1 MKLAG
6 LILAGAAGLALAA
19 RKAYQRGVLV
29 GVGRGMELGRK
40 RGFADGLAR
49 GITIGSAA
57 FAGVSLQRP
66 ILEDLTLG
74 GRLEER
80 MRETAARKPS

>member
-1 MKLAG
+1 MKLAA
-6 LILAGAAGLALAA
+6 LVLAGAAGIALTV
-19 RKAYQRGVLV
+19 RKAYQRGRLAGSVA
-29 GVGRGMELGRK
+29 GFEYGRK
-40 RGFADGLAR
+40 HGFAEGLAR
-49 GITIGSAA
+49 GTVIASAA

>member
-1 MKLAG
+1 VKLGA
-6 LILAGAAGLALAA
+6 LVLAGAAGVALAV
-19 RKAYQRGVLV
+19 RKAYQRGRASGVLA
-29 GVGRGMELGRK
+29 GLDIGRQ
-40 RGFADGLAR
+40 RGFADGLSR
-49 GITIGSAA
+49 GTVIASAA

-80 MRETAARKPS
+80 MRGTAARKPS

>member
-1 MKLAG
+1 MKLVG
-6 LILAGAAGLALAA
+6 LILAGAALAV
-19 RKAYQRGVLV
+19 RKAYLRGRASGVLD
-29 GVGRGMELGRK
+29 GIDIGRK
-40 RGFADGLAR
+40 RGFSDGLAR
-49 GITIGSAA
+49 GTVIASAA
-57 FAGVSLQRP
+57 FAGVGLQRP

>member
-6 LILAGAAGLALAA
+6 LLLAGAAGVAVAV
-19 RKAYQRGVLV
+19 RRAYQRGRLT
-29 GVGRGMELGRK
+29 GVADGMELGRR
-40 RGFADGLAR
+40 RGFADGLNR
-49 GITIGSAA
+49 GIVIASAA

-66 ILEDLTLG
+66 ILEDLTVG

-80 MRETAARKPS
+80 MRGAAARKPS